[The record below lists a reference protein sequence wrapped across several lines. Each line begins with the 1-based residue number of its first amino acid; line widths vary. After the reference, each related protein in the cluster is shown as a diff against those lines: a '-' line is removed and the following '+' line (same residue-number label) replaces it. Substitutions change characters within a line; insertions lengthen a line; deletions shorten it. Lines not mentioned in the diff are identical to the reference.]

1 MKRLAAILNKTKS
14 TLFFVAVGLL
24 FSLTQCNRGDS
35 NSAGENADFQKP
47 IENPT
52 FVEHIA
58 PILSNHCL
66 SCHRPQGIAPFS
78 LNSYSLARKKAKT
91 IAKVTAARIMP
102 PWPADPNYSHF
113 IGENLLSDAEITTIQ
128 NWVKQGAVEGDYAK
142 KSVQIF
148 SNDNSLKVSSY
159 KSSIG
164 KPDLVIPIS
173 PILIKGDGEDRFYLT
188 KTHVKLPGNSVI
200 AAMEFVP
207 GNKDLV
213 HHANGHLVLYPNG
226 RKSTKHFENK
236 SVNITPGQYNEDFKQ
251 LGLLNDD
258 HSIPERVHS
267 AVNYLPGVLGV
278 KYPNDIGGI
287 AVPKEFALALVDLH
301 YGPSDRNTVDSS
313 VVNVFFRNT
322 PPTRPTYEI
331 NLGTDGVGKI
341 TPPLVVPP
349 NQITQHSVSYT
360 IEKPITIL
368 TINPHL
374 HLLGKSF
381 KAFAIKPNGDTVKL
395 ISIPR
400 WNFRWQYFYTFKMA
414 QVLPAG
420 STITAIAQ
428 FDNTA
433 GNPFNPNKP
442 PKLVSERWEDG
453 GNSMRAS
460 DEMFQ
465 FIITYIPYQ
474 KGDETLNLESKQ

>member
-1 MKRLAAILNKTKS
+1 MKRLAAILNKNKS
-14 TLFFVAVGLL
+14 IVFVVAIGLL
-24 FSLTQCNRGDS
+24 FGLTQCNSDKSPMEESER
-35 NSAGENADFQKP
+35 NHQQP
-47 IENPT
+47 IEHPN

-66 SCHRPQGIAPFS
+66 GCHRPQGIAPFS
-78 LNSYSLARKKAKT
+78 LNSYSLVRKKAKT

-113 IGENLLSDAEITTIQ
+113 IGENLLSESEIATIQ

-142 KSVQIF
+142 KSVEIF

-173 PILIKGDGEDRFYLT
+173 PISIHGDGKDRFYLT
-188 KTHVKLPGNSVI
+188 KTHIKLAENSVI

-226 RKSTKHFENK
+226 KKSTKHLENNY
-236 SVNITPGQYNEDFKQ
+236 VNITPGQYNEDFKQ

-258 HSIPERVHS
+258 NSIPERVHS

-278 KYPNDIGGI
+278 KYPHDIGGI
-287 AVPKEFALALVDLH
+287 SVPKEFALALVDLH
-301 YGPSDRNTVDSS
+301 FGPSDRNTTDSS
-313 VVNVFFRNT
+313 LVNVFFRKT
-322 PPTRPTYEI
+322 PPSRPTYEI

-341 TPPLVVPP
+341 TPPLVIPP
-349 NQITQHSVSYT
+349 NQITEHSVSYT

-381 KAFAIKPNGDTVKL
+381 KAFAVKPNGDTVRL

-400 WNFRWQYFYTFKMA
+400 WNFRWQYFYTFKTA

-420 STITAIAQ
+420 TKITATAK
-428 FDNTA
+428 FDNTSL
-433 GNPFNPNKP
+433 NPFNPNKP
-442 PKLVSERWEDG
+442 PKRVSERWEDG

-474 KGDETLNLESKQ
+474 KGDETLNLESK

>member
-1 MKRLAAILNKTKS
+1 MRLLVAILNKRLIPIWVS
-14 TLFFVAVGLL
+14 VVVVGL
-24 FSLTQCNRGDS
+24 SQCVP
-35 NSAGENADFQKP
+35 GETNVSKLEELAQEP

-58 PILSNHCL
+58 PILSKHCL
-66 SCHRPQGIAPFS
+66 GCHRPQGIAPFS
-78 LNSYSLARKKAKT
+78 LNSYALARKKAKT

-113 IGENLLSDAEITTIQ
+113 IGENLLSNAEIKTIQ
-128 NWVKQGAVEGDYAK
+128 NWVINGTQEGSYAK
-142 KSVQIF
+142 KSSAFFAENNQLQVAA
-148 SNDNSLKVSSY
+148 Y
-159 KSSIG
+159 KSAIG
-164 KPDLVIPIS
+164 KPDLVISIAPIA
-173 PILIKGDGEDRFYLT
+173 IKGDGIDRFYLT
-188 KTHVKLPGNSVI
+188 KTHIKLPENAVI

-213 HHANGHLVLYPNG
+213 HHANGHLILYPNG
-226 RKSTKHFENK
+226 KKSSKHLENK
-236 SVNITPGQYNEDFKQ
+236 TVNITPGQYAEDFKQ

-258 HSIPERVHS
+258 NSIPERIHS
-267 AVNYLPGVLGV
+267 AVNYLPGVVGV
-278 KYPNDIGGI
+278 RYPNDIGGI
-287 AVPKEFALALVDLH
+287 AVPKEFSLALVDLH
-301 YGPSDRNTVDSS
+301 FGPSDRNTTDSS
-313 VVNVFFRNT
+313 VVNVFFRKSK
-322 PPTRPTYEI
+322 PSRPTYEI

-341 TPPLVVPP
+341 TPPLVIPP

-381 KAFAIKPNGDTVKL
+381 TAFALKPNGDTVQL
-395 ISIPR
+395 ISIPK
-400 WNFRWQYFYTFKMA
+400 WNFRWQYFYTFKTA

-420 STITAIAQ
+420 STITAIAK
-428 FDNTA
+428 FDNTNN
-433 GNPFNPNKP
+433 NPFNPNKP
-442 PKLVSERWEDG
+442 PKQVSERWEDG

-474 KGDETLNLESKQ
+474 KGDEALNLESK